1 MSVSLAAKVSQTD
14 AIEAENGAESRSVMD
29 SKERERVLLLKE
41 EVKSLSEELVQC
53 QADKEFVW
61 SLWKRLQVANPDL
74 TQAVSLVVEREK
86 QKTEA
91 KDRKVLEILQAKD
104 YKIQELEKEVTAQ
117 RQELSSLGQ
126 RQRNGEEER
135 ELMKKELAGLRHKL
149 ANKTRQLQVLQEY
162 GKECEEK
169 EKHVQSED
177 EEARRGLQER
187 CSSLQQELNTAQEN
201 SRRQEELHTARVQ
214 ELQEELVKARS
225 ELLEVQGRSAALSAQ
240 LSAVEQQASERER
253 QLQQLRLELAELQG
267 LYRQSV
273 EHAGEQAELIQQ
285 LEGLNLDTQHVLR
298 SQEQAHSTHTASH
311 QKLYSE
317 LSVSYQA
324 LQHREEEL
332 LQRNVV
338 LTTQL
343 RQRDQQV
350 SQLQA
355 ELQQLQQLQQ
365 RQRDTVQAVEQQC
378 GVCQEPQPSTP
389 VPPPQHE
396 EATRGNELPVQSI
409 PTGTQRSGTERQA
422 QQRSRS
428 LSPRSRSSSIG
439 AERRVQQL
447 EELLSLKTK
456 ENEELRRAHAK
467 RHDRLRLIQTN
478 YRAVKE
484 HLREVEDVQG
494 QAKGRRKRAEP
505 WQLRQENSDAVW
517 NELAFFKQENKKL
530 LTEKAHLEEELD
542 VARVQAAMDR
552 AAALELS
559 VCLQE
564 QQELQ
569 LRDDEKEAVSSK
581 PVLPSAQRLDISIK
595 KIEMLERKMAC
606 LEKETGQLREDNQA
620 LREASE
626 ILSQERADLQAALK
640 RAMFREQAEMERLQG
655 EVQALEA
662 RLQNSRR
669 EATEARR
676 AEVQARNVVLRLRQ
690 ELGVLKAERDFHR
703 ASARRWSK
711 AIRPRLPACR
721 LRGPTQTH
729 THPEQQRRTHTRSE
743 HQRTHSPAKDE
754 WEDMSPDSET
764 EEFTDSLESQPPS
777 RTRRNPSV
785 KVGDT
790 YGLHHTSVLYRPKG
804 CRYRLSALI
813 DRLRDFT
820 ADQPQSNL
828 GPVRKNLRK
837 MKSTALRQRLL
848 CLQQQVAVLQSASR
862 AATRTAQENSEKHTR
877 AQMEL
882 KVLTHRLQTSKQLSQ
897 KQTCELVALQQ
908 QKAMLEME
916 LEQWRKS
923 CSPSQVQ
930 QQPAFTLDPTH
941 PSIIAP
947 SAPDPNDPT
956 LKQLETDIKQL
967 SSKLKSASAEVNKQS
982 TVIKSLRMELHNK
995 DQRLKELQDKLSHAE
1010 RDVVMKRQ
1018 LVEDVRSRLKILQDS
1033 ESSRR
1038 SLIDHLE
1045 KKVKTLS
1052 EEAANRK
1059 AFIESLKRRLSV
1071 ATQEKNQC
1079 ESTSQ
1084 KLREDLQKKDQKL
1097 AAMQVRLG
1105 ECERSRAEL
1114 EEKVCVQV
1122 QAVSQQHSD
1131 ALQTL
1136 QNKLSLTQCQ
1146 HEQLRSFTQAL
1157 VVEVA
1162 REVQETRAKLRKRK
1176 RERKKRE
1183 RTDRG
1188 VSQSSIQKAQSIA
1201 ASILNLTQTDLVS
1214 MLDTDEEEECDEGV
1228 SEDWMDRVRLILQQ
1242 QVPSA
1247 ALLVETVLEKLKEFR
1262 LLTEELAVFTTSVS
1276 ENA

>member
-1 MSVSLAAKVSQTD
+1 MLHGNYISHTPRSSVP
-14 AIEAENGAESRSVMD
+14 ESRSVMD
-29 SKERERVLLLKE
+29 SKERERVLLLEE

-126 RQRNGEEER
+126 RQRSREEER

-149 ANKTRQLQVLQEY
+149 ANKTRQLQELQEY
-162 GKECEEK
+162 GKECKEK
-169 EKHVQSED
+169 EKHVQSEA

-187 CSSLQQELNTAQEN
+187 CSALQQELNTAQEN
-201 SRRQEELHTARVQ
+201 GRRQEELHTARVQ

-225 ELLEVQGRSAALSAQ
+225 ELLEVQGCSAALSAQ
-240 LSAVEQQASERER
+240 LFAVEQQASERER
-253 QLQQLRLELAELQG
+253 QLQQLRQDLAELQG

-298 SQEQAHSTHTASH
+298 SQEQAHSTHTASY

-332 LQRNVV
+332 RQRNVV
-338 LTTQL
+338 LTAQL

-355 ELQQLQQLQQ
+355 ELQQLQQQQ
-365 RQRDTVQAVEQQC
+365 RGTAQAVEQQC
-378 GVCQEPQPSTP
+378 GVCQEPQASTP

-396 EATRGNELPVQSI
+396 EATRGNELQVQSVPSGI
-409 PTGTQRSGTERQA
+409 QRSGTERQA

-428 LSPRSRSSSIG
+428 LSPGSRSISIG

-478 YRAVKE
+478 YTAVKE
-484 HLREVEDVQG
+484 QLREVEDVQG
-494 QAKGRRKRAEP
+494 QSKGRRKRAEP

-552 AAALELS
+552 AAALELRI
-559 VCLQE
+559 CLQE
-564 QQELQ
+564 EQELQ
-569 LRDDEKEAVSSK
+569 LRDDEKEAVSSN
-581 PVLPSAQRLDISIK
+581 PVLPSAQRLDKSIK
-595 KIEMLERKMAC
+595 KIEMLERKMVC
-606 LEKETGQLREDNQA
+606 LERETGQLREDNQA

-640 RAMFREQAEMERLQG
+640 RAMSREEAEMERLRG

-676 AEVQARNVVLRLRQ
+676 AEVQARHVVLRLRQ

-703 ASARRWSK
+703 ASARRWNK
-711 AIRPRLPACR
+711 ATRPRLPACR
-721 LRGPTQTH
+721 PRGPTQTH

-743 HQRTHSPAKDE
+743 QQRTHSPVKDE

-764 EEFTDSLESQPPS
+764 EEFSDSLESQPPS
-777 RTRRNPSV
+777 RTRRKPSV
-785 KVGDT
+785 
-790 YGLHHTSVLYRPKG
+790 KG
-804 CRYRLSALI
+804 CRYRLSALV

-837 MKSTALRQRLL
+837 MKSSALRQRLL

-862 AATRTAQENSEKHTR
+862 AATRTAQEHREKHAR

-882 KVLTHRLQTSKQLSQ
+882 EVLTHRLQTSKQLSQ

-930 QQPAFTLDPTH
+930 QQPAFNLDPTH
-941 PSIIAP
+941 PTISAP
-947 SAPDPNDPT
+947 SAPDINQPT

-967 SSKLKSASAEVNKQS
+967 TSKLKSASAEVNKQS
-982 TVIKSLRMELHNK
+982 TVIKSLRVELHDR

-1038 SLIDHLE
+1038 SLIDDLE

-1136 QNKLSLTQCQ
+1136 QNKLSLAQCQ

-1183 RTDRG
+1183 RADRG
-1188 VSQSSIQKAQSIA
+1188 VSKSSMQKAQSIA
-1201 ASILNLTQTDLVS
+1201 ASILNLTQTDLAS
-1214 MLDTDEEEECDEGV
+1214 MLDTDEEEDCDEGV

>member
-1 MSVSLAAKVSQTD
+1 
-14 AIEAENGAESRSVMD
+14 MD
-29 SKERERVLLLKE
+29 SKERERVLLLEE

-126 RQRNGEEER
+126 RQRSREEER

-149 ANKTRQLQVLQEY
+149 ANKTRQLQELQEY
-162 GKECEEK
+162 GKEYKEK
-169 EKHVQSED
+169 EKHVQSEA

-187 CSSLQQELNTAQEN
+187 CSALQQELNTAQEN
-201 SRRQEELHTARVQ
+201 GRRQEELHTARVQ

-225 ELLEVQGRSAALSAQ
+225 ELLEVQGCSAALSAQ

-253 QLQQLRLELAELQG
+253 QLQQLRQDLAELQG

-298 SQEQAHSTHTASH
+298 SQEQAHSTHTASY

-332 LQRNVV
+332 RQRNVV
-338 LTTQL
+338 LTAQL
-343 RQRDQQV
+343 HQRDQQV

-355 ELQQLQQLQQ
+355 ELQQLQQQQ
-365 RQRDTVQAVEQQC
+365 R
-378 GVCQEPQPSTP
+378 
-389 VPPPQHE
+389 
-396 EATRGNELPVQSI
+396 
-409 PTGTQRSGTERQA
+409 GTA
-422 QQRSRS
+422 QRSRS
-428 LSPRSRSSSIG
+428 LSPGSSSISIG

-478 YRAVKE
+478 YTAVKE
-484 HLREVEDVQG
+484 QLREVEDVQG
-494 QAKGRRKRAEP
+494 QSKGRRKRAEP

-552 AAALELS
+552 AAALELRI
-559 VCLQE
+559 CLQE
-564 QQELQ
+564 EQELQ
-569 LRDDEKEAVSSK
+569 LRDDEKEAVSSN
-581 PVLPSAQRLDISIK
+581 PVLPSAQRLDKSIK
-595 KIEMLERKMAC
+595 KIEMLERKMVC
-606 LEKETGQLREDNQA
+606 LERETGQLREDNQA

-640 RAMFREQAEMERLQG
+640 RAVSREEAEMERLRG

-669 EATEARR
+669 EATEVRR
-676 AEVQARNVVLRLRQ
+676 AEVQARHVVLRLRQ

-703 ASARRWSK
+703 ASARRWNK
-711 AIRPRLPACR
+711 ATRPRLPACR
-721 LRGPTQTH
+721 PRGPTQTH

-743 HQRTHSPAKDE
+743 QQRTHSPVKDE

-764 EEFTDSLESQPPS
+764 EEFSDSLESQPPS
-777 RTRRNPSV
+777 RTRRKPSV
-785 KVGDT
+785 
-790 YGLHHTSVLYRPKG
+790 KG
-804 CRYRLSALI
+804 CRYRLSALV

-837 MKSTALRQRLL
+837 MKSSALRQRLL

-862 AATRTAQENSEKHTR
+862 AATRTAQEHREKHAR

-882 KVLTHRLQTSKQLSQ
+882 EVLTHRLQTSKQLSQ

-941 PSIIAP
+941 PTISAP
-947 SAPDPNDPT
+947 SAPDTNHPT

-967 SSKLKSASAEVNKQS
+967 TSKLKSASAEVNKQS
-982 TVIKSLRMELHNK
+982 TVIKSLRVELHDR

-1033 ESSRR
+1033 ESSRH
-1038 SLIDHLE
+1038 SLIDDLE

-1059 AFIESLKRRLSV
+1059 AFIDSLKRRLSV

-1084 KLREDLQKKDQKL
+1084 KLSEDLQKKDQKL

-1136 QNKLSLTQCQ
+1136 QNKLSLAQCQ

-1183 RTDRG
+1183 RADRG
-1188 VSQSSIQKAQSIA
+1188 VSKSSMQKAQSIA
-1201 ASILNLTQTDLVS
+1201 ASILNLTQTDLAS
-1214 MLDTDEEEECDEGV
+1214 MLDTDEEEDCDEGV

>member
-1 MSVSLAAKVSQTD
+1 MQQQQQQHLRVRVAQHCKAQNSVV
-14 AIEAENGAESRSVMD
+14 
-29 SKERERVLLLKE
+29 
-41 EVKSLSEELVQC
+41 VKPVQKGW
-53 QADKEFVW
+53 Q
-61 SLWKRLQVANPDL
+61 
-74 TQAVSLVVEREK
+74 
-86 QKTEA
+86 
-91 KDRKVLEILQAKD
+91 
-104 YKIQELEKEVTAQ
+104 
-117 RQELSSLGQ
+117 
-126 RQRNGEEER
+126 
-135 ELMKKELAGLRHKL
+135 
-149 ANKTRQLQVLQEY
+149 
-162 GKECEEK
+162 
-169 EKHVQSED
+169 
-177 EEARRGLQER
+177 
-187 CSSLQQELNTAQEN
+187 
-201 SRRQEELHTARVQ
+201 
-214 ELQEELVKARS
+214 
-225 ELLEVQGRSAALSAQ
+225 
-240 LSAVEQQASERER
+240 
-253 QLQQLRLELAELQG
+253 ELAELQG

-298 SQEQAHSTHTASH
+298 SQEQAHSTHTASY

-324 LQHREEEL
+324 LQHSEEEL
-332 LQRNVV
+332 RQRNVV
-338 LTTQL
+338 LTMQL
-343 RQRDQQV
+343 HQRDQQV

-355 ELQQLQQLQQ
+355 ELQQLQQQQ
-365 RQRDTVQAVEQQC
+365 RGTTQAVEQQC
-378 GVCQEPQPSTP
+378 GVCQEPQASTP

-396 EATRGNELPVQSI
+396 EATRGNELQVQSI
-409 PTGTQRSGTERQA
+409 PSGIQRSGTERQA

-428 LSPRSRSSSIG
+428 LSPGSRSSSIG

-478 YRAVKE
+478 YTAVKE
-484 HLREVEDVQG
+484 QLREVEDVQG
-494 QAKGRRKRAEP
+494 QSKGRRKRAEP

-542 VARVQAAMDR
+542 VARVQAAIDR
-552 AAALELS
+552 AAALELRIR
-559 VCLQE
+559 LQE

-569 LRDDEKEAVSSK
+569 LRDDEKEAVSSN
-581 PVLPSAQRLDISIK
+581 PVLPSAQRLDKSIK
-595 KIEMLERKMAC
+595 KIEMLERKMVC
-606 LEKETGQLREDNQA
+606 LERETGQLREDNQA

-626 ILSQERADLQAALK
+626 ILSKERSDLQAALK
-640 RAMFREQAEMERLQG
+640 RAMSREEAEMERLRG

-669 EATEARR
+669 EAAEARR
-676 AEVQARNVVLRLRQ
+676 AEVQARHVVLRLRQ

-703 ASARRWSK
+703 VSARRWNK
-711 AIRPRLPACR
+711 ATRPRLPACR
-721 LRGPTQTH
+721 PRGPTQTH

-743 HQRTHSPAKDE
+743 QQRTHSPAKDE

-764 EEFTDSLESQPPS
+764 EEFSDSLESQPPS

-785 KVGDT
+785 K
-790 YGLHHTSVLYRPKG
+790 G
-804 CRYRLSALI
+804 CRYRLSAPV

-820 ADQPQSNL
+820 ADQPQSNQ

-837 MKSTALRQRLL
+837 MKSTTLRQRLL

-862 AATRTAQENSEKHTR
+862 AATRTAQEQSEKHTR

-882 KVLTHRLQTSKQLSQ
+882 EVLTHRLQTSKQLSQ

-908 QKAMLEME
+908 QKVMLEME
-916 LEQWRKS
+916 LEQWRK
-923 CSPSQVQ
+923 SPSQVQ

-941 PSIIAP
+941 PTINAP
-947 SAPDPNDPT
+947 SAPDPNHPT

-967 SSKLKSASAEVNKQS
+967 TSKLKSANAEVNKQS
-982 TVIKSLRMELHNK
+982 TVIKSLRTELHDR

-1038 SLIDHLE
+1038 SLIDDLE

-1097 AAMQVRLG
+1097 AATQVRLG

-1136 QNKLSLTQCQ
+1136 QNKLSLAQCQ

-1176 RERKKRE
+1176 REKKKRE
-1183 RTDRG
+1183 SADRG
-1188 VSQSSIQKAQSIA
+1188 VSKSSMQKAQSIA
-1201 ASILNLTQTDLVS
+1201 ASILNLTQTDLAS
-1214 MLDTDEEEECDEGV
+1214 MLDTDEEEDCDEGV

-1276 ENA
+1276 KNA